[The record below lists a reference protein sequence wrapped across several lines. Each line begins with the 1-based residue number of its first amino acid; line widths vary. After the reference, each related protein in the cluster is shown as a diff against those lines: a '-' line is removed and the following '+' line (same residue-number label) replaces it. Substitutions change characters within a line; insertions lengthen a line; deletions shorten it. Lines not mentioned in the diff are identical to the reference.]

1 MKKKTE
7 SAETYYDAAAQSYNK
22 LYSFEDLVKT
32 NIYPANYFRL
42 QKLINCFLKPEY
54 KRIIEIGLGEGTPAL
69 TLSKAGKNVFGFDI
83 STKMVKEAQKRLDK
97 AGVPK
102 ENVICADINDPI
114 SYIQLL
120 NDGPFDGLVAM
131 GVLQHMEK
139 DEYVLNNMA
148 SLLKSGGRAFI
159 MFRNK
164 LFSLFTFNRLTKEFI
179 LNDLLVNVKTDMK
192 KEVEKYL
199 DKILRIDLPP
209 PPKQVV
215 TTQKVLDKPVFSKF
229 HNPFEVLE
237 MFKKVGFKST
247 RLHWYH
253 YHPAMPSLEK
263 ENSKLFKEEAI
274 RLEHE
279 MSSWRGMFL
288 CSAFVVEAKKK

>member
-7 SAETYYDAAAQSYNK
+7 TAETYYDAAARSYNK
-22 LYSFEDLVKT
+22 LYSFEELINT

-42 QKLINCFLKPEY
+42 QKLINCFLEPKY

-69 TLSKAGKNVFGFDI
+69 TLSKAGKSVYGFDV
-83 STKMVKEAQKRLDK
+83 STKMVKEAQKRLVK
-97 AGVPK
+97 AGIPK

-114 SYIQLL
+114 SYIQLM

-139 DEYVLNNMA
+139 DEYVLSNMA

-159 MFRNK
+159 MFRNQ

-179 LNDLLVNVKTDMK
+179 LNDLLVNVGTNMK

-209 PPKQVV
+209 PPQQVV
-215 TTQKVLDKPVFSKF
+215 TTKKFLDKPVFSKF

-237 MFKKVGFKST
+237 LFQKVGFKSP

-253 YHPAMPSLEK
+253 YHPAMPSLQK

-288 CSAFVVEAKKK
+288 CSAFIVEAEKN

>member
-7 SAETYYDAAAQSYNK
+7 TAETYYDAAARSYNK
-22 LYSFEDLVKT
+22 LYSFEELINT

-42 QKLINCFLKPEY
+42 QKLINCFLEPKY

-69 TLSKAGKNVFGFDI
+69 TLSKAGKSVYGFDV
-83 STKMVKEAQKRLDK
+83 STKMVKEAQKRLVK
-97 AGVPK
+97 AGIPK

-114 SYIQLL
+114 SYIQLM

-148 SLLKSGGRAFI
+148 SLLKPGGRAFI
-159 MFRNK
+159 MFRNQ

-179 LNDLLVNVKTDMK
+179 VNDLLVNVGTNMK

-215 TTQKVLDKPVFSKF
+215 TTKKILDKPVFSKF

-237 MFKKVGFKST
+237 LFGKVGFKSP

-288 CSAFVVEAKKK
+288 CSAFIVEAEKN

>member
-1 MKKKTE
+1 MKKETE
-7 SAETYYDAAAQSYNK
+7 SAETYYDAAAKSYKK
-22 LYSFEDLVKT
+22 LYSFEELIGT
-32 NIYPANYFRL
+32 SIYPANYFRL
-42 QKLINCFLKPEY
+42 QKLINCFLDPKY

-69 TLSKAGKNVFGFDI
+69 TLSKAGKSVYGFDV
-83 STKMVKEAQKRLDK
+83 SNKMVKEARQRLAK

-102 ENVICADINDPI
+102 ENVIRADINDPV
-114 SYIQLL
+114 SYIQLMS
-120 NDGPFDGLVAM
+120 DGAFDGLVAM

-139 DEYVLNNMA
+139 DEHVLKNMA
-148 SLLKSGGRAFI
+148 SLLKSGGRTFI
-159 MFRNK
+159 MFRNQ

-179 LNDLLVNVKTDMK
+179 LDNLLANVSNDMK
-192 KEVEKYL
+192 KDVEKYL
-199 DKILRIDLPP
+199 NKILRIDLPP
-209 PPKQVV
+209 LPKNVV
-215 TTQKVLDKPVFSKF
+215 TTKKVLDKPVFSKF

-237 MFKKVGFKST
+237 MFKRVGFKSA

-263 ENSKLFKEEAI
+263 NNAKLFKKEAF

-288 CSAFVVEAKKK
+288 CSAFIVEAEKI